1 MGRWVTTPT
10 DVCPCPHWGQGS
22 CCWCSERRPEVPP
35 DTHSVWH
42 RVAPRRPA
50 ENPAAPDVRGAKA
63 GACPTRHVLP
73 SDRRPALRSH
83 TQGQGCLR
91 SPAGWGASG
100 GKGRALSSSLD
111 TDPGPRPTG
120 TALGPQW
127 SWPAQAGRTPWA
139 QPPRP
144 QTASLPVRE
153 QAEGLSP
160 EVDEKAVL
168 LPLESSSV
176 SVSWVSV
183 IKHHRPCGLNK
194 RD

>member
-10 DVCPCPHWGQGS
+10 DVCPCPHRGQGS
-22 CCWCSERRPEVPP
+22 CCWCSEWRPEMPLDTQCGTEWPP
-35 DTHSVWH
+35 RH
-42 RVAPRRPA
+42 PA

-63 GACPTRHVLP
+63 GACPIRHVLP
-73 SDRRPALRSH
+73 SDRWPVLRFH
-83 TQGQGCLR
+83 TQGQGCLH

-100 GKGRALSSSLD
+100 GKGRAVSSSLD
-111 TDPGPRPTG
+111 MDPGPRPPG

-127 SWPAQAGRTPWA
+127 GRPAQAECRPWA

-144 QTASLPVRE
+144 QTASLLVRE

-176 SVSWVSV
+176 SVSWASV
-183 IKHHRPCGLNK
+183 INHHRPCGLNK